1 MLVEENTETDIS
13 EENQKL
19 IEEIEGKDLISDAD
33 VIQVEDKNNL
43 FTEK

>member
-1 MLVEENTETDIS
+1 MLDEMFGMAN